1 MGINYTDE
9 LASLVLFT
17 GTTALAIRQYS
28 AYRADTT
35 LASRTVAR
43 DVMWLSDSMHNFE
56 AIGRNV
62 LQANHAH
69 VAFMAGL
76 LAEQFQEH
84 LQTDPS
90 DPESPAAAFQ
100 RHTQYVDLHAVIVT
114 LLNLQAKAAA
124 AVEETTV

>member
-9 LASLVLFT
+9 LANLVRFT
-17 GTTALAIRQYS
+17 GNTALAIRQYCAYS
-28 AYRADTT
+28 ADATP
-35 LASRTVAR
+35 ASRAPC
-43 DVMWLSDSMHNFE
+43 DVMWLSDSLHNFE
-56 AIGRNV
+56 AIGRSV

-90 DPESPAAAFQ
+90 DPESPAAAFK
-100 RHTQYVDLHAVIVT
+100 RNARYVDLHAIIAT

-124 AVEETTV
+124 AVEEATV

>member
-1 MGINYTDE
+1 RHCALPALPRKTKTMGINYTDE

-56 AIGRNV
+56 AIGRSV

-100 RHTQYVDLHAVIVT
+100 RHTQYVDL
-114 LLNLQAKAAA
+114 
-124 AVEETTV
+124 

>member
-9 LASLVLFT
+9 LASLVLFA
-17 GTTALAIRQYS
+17 GNTALAIRQYS
-28 AYRADTT
+28 AYSADATH
-35 LASRTVAR
+35 ASRAAR
-43 DVMWLSDSMHNFE
+43 DFRWLSDSLHNFE
-56 AIGRNV
+56 AIGRSV

-76 LAEQFQEH
+76 LAEQFQKH

-90 DPESPAAAFQ
+90 DPESPAAAFK
-100 RHTQYVDLHAVIVT
+100 RNARYVDLHAVIAT